1 MNNIFKGINA
11 EDKKHMMSCMKAE
24 TVTFKK
30 GDYIIHY
37 HDIVKYIYIIDSGVA
52 EVVNYDFFGNE
63 FIIQRLIKEDV
74 IGLVKAYN
82 EKTAQVDII
91 CKEDI
96 TALRID
102 VYYIT
107 RTCSNACSYH
117 KRLIDNIIATM
128 ALKSDSFQD
137 KIFYLS
143 QKSSH
148 DKILAYLY
156 NQKRKNNSDS
166 FDIPFNR
173 QQLADYLNI
182 DRSAL
187 SRELSKLKVD
197 KIIDFH
203 KNHFEV
209 Y

>member
-1 MNNIFKGINA
+1 MNNIFRGINN
-11 EDKKHMMSCMKAE
+11 EDAKHMMHCMKAE
-24 TVTFKK
+24 TVTFNK

-37 HDIVKYIYIIDSGVA
+37 HDTVKNIYIIKSGVA

-63 FIIQRLIKEDV
+63 FIIQQLRTDDV

-82 EKTAQVDII
+82 EKIAQVDII
-91 CKEDI
+91 CKETI
-96 TALRID
+96 TALKID
-102 VYYIT
+102 VFYIT
-107 RTCSNACSYH
+107 RTCARACNYH

-128 ALKSDSFQD
+128 ALKSDAFQD

-156 NQKRKNNSDS
+156 NQKRKNDSDS
-166 FDIPFNR
+166 FDITFNR

-182 DRSAL
+182 DRCAL
-187 SRELSKLKVD
+187 SRELSKLKEEKV
-197 KIIDFH
+197 ISFH
-203 KNHFEV
+203 KNHFEL